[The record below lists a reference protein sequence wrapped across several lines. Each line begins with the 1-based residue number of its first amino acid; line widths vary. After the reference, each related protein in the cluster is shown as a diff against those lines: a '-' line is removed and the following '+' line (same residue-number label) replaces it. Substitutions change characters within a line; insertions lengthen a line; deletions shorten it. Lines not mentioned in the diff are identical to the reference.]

1 MGQKNIIKKLLEGN
15 QRYIT
20 GGALHPNQSF
30 EHRLELAN
38 GQKPIAAI
46 LTCADSRVSPE
57 IIFDQGL
64 GDLFV
69 LRVAGNA
76 VNEMFVGSLE
86 YAVEHLNVRLLM
98 ILGHSQCG
106 AVDATIKGGQPP
118 GKIGS
123 LVQAIKPALDRLKKQ
138 SLDWVN
144 VVAKENV
151 KNVKIGVERL
161 RTEDPILTARY
172 EEGDIDI
179 IGAFYDLKSG
189 KVSLII

>member
-1 MGQKNIIKKLLEGN
+1 MGQNNTIKKLLEGN

-30 EHRLELAN
+30 EHRLELAE

-69 LRVAGNA
+69 LRVAGN
-76 VNEMFVGSLE
+76 VINDLFVGSLE
-86 YAVEHLNVRLLM
+86 YAVEHLNVSLLM
-98 ILGHSQCG
+98 VLGHSECG
-106 AVDATIKGGQPP
+106 AVDATVKGGQPP
-118 GKIGS
+118 GHINS

-138 SLDWVN
+138 SPDWVN
-144 VVAKENV
+144 IVAKE
-151 KNVKIGVERL
+151 NVKIGVERL
-161 RTEDPILTARY
+161 RISDPILTAQY
-172 EEGDIDI
+172 EEGNIDI
-179 IGAFYDLKSG
+179 VGAFYNIKSG
-189 KVSLII
+189 EVSLII

>member
-1 MGQKNIIKKLLEGN
+1 MEHKNVIKKLLEGN

-30 EHRLELAN
+30 EHRIELTK

-69 LRVAGNA
+69 LRVAGN
-76 VNEMFVGSLE
+76 VINDMFIGSLE
-86 YAVEHLNVRLLM
+86 YAVEHLNVSLLM
-98 ILGHSQCG
+98 VLGHSQCG
-106 AVDATIKGGQPP
+106 AVDATIKGGNPP
-118 GKIGS
+118 GHINS

-138 SLDWVN
+138 SPDWVN
-144 VVAKENV
+144 IVAKE
-151 KNVKIGVERL
+151 NVKIGVERL
-161 RTEDPILTARY
+161 RTIDPILTARY
-172 EEGDIDI
+172 DEGDIDI
-179 IGAFYDLKSG
+179 VGAFYDIKTG
-189 KVSLII
+189 KVSLTV

>member
-1 MGQKNIIKKLLEGN
+1 MGQNNTIKKLLEGN

-30 EHRLELAN
+30 EHRLELAE

-69 LRVAGNA
+69 LRVAGN
-76 VNEMFVGSLE
+76 VINDLFVGSLE
-86 YAVEHLNVRLLM
+86 YAVEHLNVSLLM
-98 ILGHSQCG
+98 VLGHSECG
-106 AVDATIKGGQPP
+106 AVDATVKGGQPP
-118 GKIGS
+118 GHINS

-138 SLDWVN
+138 SPDWVN
-144 VVAKENV
+144 IVAKENV
-151 KNVKIGVERL
+151 KISVERL
-161 RTEDPILTARY
+161 RISDPILTARY
-172 EEGDIDI
+172 EEGNIDI
-179 IGAFYDLKSG
+179 VGAFYNIKSG

>member
-1 MGQKNIIKKLLEGN
+1 MGKNKTTNKLLEGN

-20 GGALHPNQSF
+20 GGALHPNQSL

-69 LRVAGNA
+69 LRVAGNV
-76 VNEMFVGSLE
+76 VNDMFVGSLE
-86 YAVEHLNVRLLM
+86 YAVEHLHVNLVM
-98 ILGHSQCG
+98 VLGHSQCG
-106 AVDATIKGGQPP
+106 AVDATIQGGNPP
-118 GKIGS
+118 GQIGS
-123 LVQAIKPALDRLKKQ
+123 LVQAIKPALNRLKKQ
-138 SLDWVN
+138 SPDWVN
-144 VVAKENV
+144 IVAKENV
-151 KNVKIGVERL
+151 KLGVERL

-172 EEGDIDI
+172 EEGDIEI
-179 IGAFYDLKSG
+179 IGAFYDLKTG
-189 KVSLII
+189 KVSLIM

>member
-1 MGQKNIIKKLLEGN
+1 MGQNNTIKKLLEGN

-30 EHRLELAN
+30 KHRLELVE

-69 LRVAGNA
+69 LRVAGN
-76 VNEMFVGSLE
+76 VINDLFVGSLE
-86 YAVEHLNVRLLM
+86 YAVEHLNVSLLM
-98 ILGHSQCG
+98 VLGHSECG
-106 AVDATIKGGQPP
+106 AVDATVKGGQPP
-118 GKIGS
+118 GHINS

-138 SLDWVN
+138 SPDWVN
-144 VVAKENV
+144 IVAKE
-151 KNVKIGVERL
+151 NVKIGVERL
-161 RTEDPILTARY
+161 RISDPILTARY
-172 EEGDIDI
+172 EEGNIDI
-179 IGAFYDLKSG
+179 VGAFYNIKSG

>member
-1 MGQKNIIKKLLEGN
+1 MGQNNTIKKLLEGN

-20 GGALHPNQSF
+20 GGALHPTQSL
-30 EHRLELAN
+30 EHRLELAE

-138 SLDWVN
+138 SPDWVN
-144 VVAKENV
+144 VVAKE
-151 KNVKIGVERL
+151 NVKIGVERL

-189 KVSLII
+189 KVGLII

>member
-1 MGQKNIIKKLLEGN
+1 MEHKNVIKKLLEGN

-30 EHRLELAN
+30 EHRIELTK

-69 LRVAGNA
+69 LRVAGN
-76 VNEMFVGSLE
+76 VINDMFIGSLE
-86 YAVEHLNVRLLM
+86 YAVEHLNVSLLM
-98 ILGHSQCG
+98 VLGHSQCG
-106 AVDATIKGGQPP
+106 AVDATIKGGNPP
-118 GKIGS
+118 GHINS

-138 SLDWVN
+138 SPDWVN
-144 VVAKENV
+144 IVAKE
-151 KNVKIGVERL
+151 NVKIGVERL
-161 RTEDPILTARY
+161 RTIDPILTARY
-172 EEGDIDI
+172 DEGDIDI
-179 IGAFYDLKSG
+179 VGAFYDIKSG
-189 KVSLII
+189 KVSLTV

>member
-1 MGQKNIIKKLLEGN
+1 MGQNNTIKKLLEGN

-30 EHRLELAN
+30 EHRLELAE

-69 LRVAGNA
+69 LRVAGN
-76 VNEMFVGSLE
+76 VINDLFVGSLE
-86 YAVEHLNVRLLM
+86 YAVEHLNVSLLM
-98 ILGHSQCG
+98 VLGHSECG
-106 AVDATIKGGQPP
+106 AVDATVKGGQPP
-118 GKIGS
+118 GHINS

-138 SLDWVN
+138 SPDWVN
-144 VVAKENV
+144 IVAKE
-151 KNVKIGVERL
+151 NVKIGVERL
-161 RTEDPILTARY
+161 RISEPILTARY
-172 EEGDIDI
+172 EEGNIDI
-179 IGAFYDLKSG
+179 VGAFYNIKSG

>member
-1 MGQKNIIKKLLEGN
+1 MGQNNTIKKLLEGN

-30 EHRLELAN
+30 EHCLELAE

-69 LRVAGNA
+69 LRVAGN
-76 VNEMFVGSLE
+76 VINDLFVGSLE
-86 YAVEHLNVRLLM
+86 YAVEHLNVSLLM
-98 ILGHSQCG
+98 VLGHSECG
-106 AVDATIKGGQPP
+106 AVDATVKGGQPP
-118 GKIGS
+118 GHINS

-138 SLDWVN
+138 SPDWVN
-144 VVAKENV
+144 IVAKE
-151 KNVKIGVERL
+151 NVKIGVERL
-161 RTEDPILTARY
+161 RISDPILTARY
-172 EEGDIDI
+172 EEGNIDI
-179 IGAFYDLKSG
+179 VGAFYNIKSG

>member
-1 MGQKNIIKKLLEGN
+1 MEKKNIIKTLLEGN

-30 EHRLELAN
+30 EHRLELAESE
-38 GQKPIAAI
+38 KPIAAI

-64 GDLFV
+64 GDLFFF
-69 LRVAGNA
+69 RVAGNV

-86 YAVEHLNVRLLM
+86 YAVEHLNVSLLM

-106 AVDATIKGGQPP
+106 NVDATIKGGQSP
-118 GKIGS
+118 GHIGS

-138 SLDWVN
+138 SPGWVN
-144 VVAKENV
+144 IVAKE
-151 KNVKIGVERL
+151 NVKIGVERL

-172 EEGDIDI
+172 EEGGIDI
-179 IGAFYDLKSG
+179 VGAFYDIKSG
-189 KVSLII
+189 KVSLIIET

>member
-1 MGQKNIIKKLLEGN
+1 MGQNNTIKKLLEGN

-30 EHRLELAN
+30 EHRLELAE

-69 LRVAGNA
+69 LRVAGN
-76 VNEMFVGSLE
+76 VINDLFVGSLE
-86 YAVEHLNVRLLM
+86 YAVEHLNVSLLM
-98 ILGHSQCG
+98 VLGHSECG
-106 AVDATIKGGQPP
+106 AVDATVKGGQPP
-118 GKIGS
+118 GHINS

-138 SLDWVN
+138 SPDWVN
-144 VVAKENV
+144 IVAKENI
-151 KNVKIGVERL
+151 KIGVERL
-161 RTEDPILTARY
+161 RISDPILTARY
-172 EEGDIDI
+172 EEGNIDI
-179 IGAFYDLKSG
+179 VGAFYNIKSG

>member
-1 MGQKNIIKKLLEGN
+1 MGQNNTIKKLLEGN

-30 EHRLELAN
+30 EHRLELAE

-69 LRVAGNA
+69 LRVAGN
-76 VNEMFVGSLE
+76 VINDLFVGSLE
-86 YAVEHLNVRLLM
+86 YAVEHLNVSLLM
-98 ILGHSQCG
+98 VLGHSECG
-106 AVDATIKGGQPP
+106 AVDATVKGGQPP
-118 GKIGS
+118 GHINS

-138 SLDWVN
+138 SPDWVYI
-144 VVAKENV
+144 VAKE
-151 KNVKIGVERL
+151 NVKIGVERL
-161 RTEDPILTARY
+161 RISDPILTARY
-172 EEGDIDI
+172 EEGNIDI
-179 IGAFYDLKSG
+179 VGAFYNIKSG

>member
-1 MGQKNIIKKLLEGN
+1 MEKKNIIKTLLEGN

-20 GGALHPNQSF
+20 GGTLHPNQSF
-30 EHRLELAN
+30 EHRLELVERE
-38 GQKPIAAI
+38 KPIEAI

-138 SLDWVN
+138 SPDWVN
-144 VVAKENV
+144 VVAKE
-151 KNVKIGVERL
+151 NVKIGVERL

>member
-1 MGQKNIIKKLLEGN
+1 MGQNNTIKKLLEGN

-30 EHRLELAN
+30 EHRLELAE

-57 IIFDQGL
+57 IIFDHGL

-69 LRVAGNA
+69 LRVAGN
-76 VNEMFVGSLE
+76 VINDLFVGSLE
-86 YAVEHLNVRLLM
+86 YAVEHLNVSLLM
-98 ILGHSQCG
+98 VLGHSECG
-106 AVDATIKGGQPP
+106 AVDATVKGGQPP
-118 GKIGS
+118 GHINS

-138 SLDWVN
+138 SPDWVN
-144 VVAKENV
+144 IVAKENI
-151 KNVKIGVERL
+151 KIGVERL
-161 RTEDPILTARY
+161 RISDPILTARY
-172 EEGDIDI
+172 EEGNIDI
-179 IGAFYDLKSG
+179 VGAFYNIKSG

>member
-1 MGQKNIIKKLLEGN
+1 MGQNNTIKKLLEGN

-30 EHRLELAN
+30 EHRLELAE

-69 LRVAGNA
+69 LRVAGNV
-76 VNEMFVGSLE
+76 VNEMFVGSPE
-86 YAVEHLNVRLLM
+86 YAVEHLNVSLLM

-106 AVDATIKGGQPP
+106 NVDATIKGG
-118 GKIGS
+118 
-123 LVQAIKPALDRLKKQ
+123 
-138 SLDWVN
+138 
-144 VVAKENV
+144 
-151 KNVKIGVERL
+151 
-161 RTEDPILTARY
+161 
-172 EEGDIDI
+172 
-179 IGAFYDLKSG
+179 
-189 KVSLII
+189 

>member
-1 MGQKNIIKKLLEGN
+1 MGQNNTIKKLLEGN

-30 EHRLELAN
+30 EHRLELAE

-69 LRVAGNA
+69 LRVAGN
-76 VNEMFVGSLE
+76 VINDLFVGSLE
-86 YAVEHLNVRLLM
+86 YAVEHLNVSLLM
-98 ILGHSQCG
+98 VLGHSECG
-106 AVDATIKGGQPP
+106 AVDATVKGGQPP
-118 GKIGS
+118 GHINS
-123 LVQAIKPALDRLKKQ
+123 LVQAIKPALDRLKKH
-138 SLDWVN
+138 SPDWVN
-144 VVAKENV
+144 IVAKE
-151 KNVKIGVERL
+151 NVKIGVERL
-161 RTEDPILTARY
+161 RISDPVLTARY
-172 EEGDIDI
+172 EEGNIDI
-179 IGAFYDLKSG
+179 VGAFYNIKSG

>member
-1 MGQKNIIKKLLEGN
+1 MEHKNVIKKLLEGN

-30 EHRLELAN
+30 EHRIELTK

-69 LRVAGNA
+69 LRVAGN
-76 VNEMFVGSLE
+76 VINDMFIGSLE
-86 YAVEHLNVRLLM
+86 YAVEHLNVSLLM
-98 ILGHSQCG
+98 VLGHSQCG
-106 AVDATIKGGQPP
+106 AVDATIKGGTPP
-118 GKIGS
+118 GHINS

-138 SLDWVN
+138 SPDWVN
-144 VVAKENV
+144 IVAKE
-151 KNVKIGVERL
+151 NVKIGVERL
-161 RTEDPILTARY
+161 RTIDPILTARY
-172 EEGDIDI
+172 DEGDIDI
-179 IGAFYDLKSG
+179 VGAFYDIKSG
-189 KVSLII
+189 KVSLTV

>member
-1 MGQKNIIKKLLEGN
+1 MGQNNTIKKLLEGN

-30 EHRLELAN
+30 EHRLELAE

-46 LTCADSRVSPE
+46 LTCSDSRVSPE

-69 LRVAGNA
+69 LRVAGN
-76 VNEMFVGSLE
+76 VINDLFVGSLE
-86 YAVEHLNVRLLM
+86 YAVEHLNVSLLM
-98 ILGHSQCG
+98 VLGHSECG
-106 AVDATIKGGQPP
+106 AVDATVKGGQPP
-118 GKIGS
+118 GHINS

-138 SLDWVN
+138 SPDWVN
-144 VVAKENV
+144 IVAKE
-151 KNVKIGVERL
+151 NVKIGVERL
-161 RTEDPILTARY
+161 RISDPILTARY
-172 EEGDIDI
+172 EEGNIDI
-179 IGAFYDLKSG
+179 VGAFYNIKSG

>member
-1 MGQKNIIKKLLEGN
+1 MGQNNTIKKLLEGN

-20 GGALHPNQSF
+20 GGALHPNQYF
-30 EHRLELAN
+30 EHRLELAE

-69 LRVAGNA
+69 LRVAGN
-76 VNEMFVGSLE
+76 VINDLFVGSLE
-86 YAVEHLNVRLLM
+86 YAVEHLNVSLLM
-98 ILGHSQCG
+98 VLGHSECG
-106 AVDATIKGGQPP
+106 AVDATVKGGQPP
-118 GKIGS
+118 GHINS

-138 SLDWVN
+138 STDWVN
-144 VVAKENV
+144 IVAKE
-151 KNVKIGVERL
+151 NVKIGVERL
-161 RTEDPILTARY
+161 RISEPILTARY
-172 EEGDIDI
+172 EEGNIDI
-179 IGAFYDLKSG
+179 VGAFYNIKSG

>member
-1 MGQKNIIKKLLEGN
+1 MGQNNTIKKLLEGN

-20 GGALHPNQSF
+20 GGALHPNQSL
-30 EHRLELAN
+30 EHRLELAE

-138 SLDWVN
+138 SPDWVN
-144 VVAKENV
+144 VVAKE
-151 KNVKIGVERL
+151 NVKIGVERL

>member
-1 MGQKNIIKKLLEGN
+1 MGQNNTIKKLLEGN

-20 GGALHPNQSF
+20 GGALHPNQSL
-30 EHRLELAN
+30 EHRLELAE

-69 LRVAGNA
+69 LRVAGN
-76 VNEMFVGSLE
+76 VINDLFVGSLE
-86 YAVEHLNVRLLM
+86 YAVEHLNVSLLM
-98 ILGHSQCG
+98 VLGHSECG
-106 AVDATIKGGQPP
+106 AVDATVKGGQPP
-118 GKIGS
+118 GHINS

-138 SLDWVN
+138 SPDWVN
-144 VVAKENV
+144 IVAKENV
-151 KNVKIGVERL
+151 KISVERL
-161 RTEDPILTARY
+161 RISDPILTARY
-172 EEGDIDI
+172 EEGNIDI
-179 IGAFYDLKSG
+179 VGAFYNIKSG

>member
-1 MGQKNIIKKLLEGN
+1 MGQNNTIKKLLEGN

-30 EHRLELAN
+30 EHRLELAE

-69 LRVAGNA
+69 LRVAGN
-76 VNEMFVGSLE
+76 VINDLFVGSLE
-86 YAVEHLNVRLLM
+86 YAVEHLNVSLLM
-98 ILGHSQCG
+98 VLGHSECG
-106 AVDATIKGGQPP
+106 AVDATVKGGQPP
-118 GKIGS
+118 GHINS

-138 SLDWVN
+138 SPDWVN
-144 VVAKENV
+144 IVAKE
-151 KNVKIGVERL
+151 NVKIGVERL
-161 RTEDPILTARY
+161 RISDPILTARY
-172 EEGDIDI
+172 EEGNIDI
-179 IGAFYDLKSG
+179 VGAFYNIKSG
-189 KVSLII
+189 KVS

>member
-1 MGQKNIIKKLLEGN
+1 MEHKNVIKKLLEGN

-30 EHRLELAN
+30 EHRIELTK

-69 LRVAGNA
+69 LRVAGN
-76 VNEMFVGSLE
+76 VINDMFIGSLE
-86 YAVEHLNVRLLM
+86 YAVEHLNVSLLM
-98 ILGHSQCG
+98 VLGHSQCG
-106 AVDATIKGGQPP
+106 AVDATIKGGNPP
-118 GKIGS
+118 GHINS

-138 SLDWVN
+138 SPDWVN
-144 VVAKENV
+144 IVAKEY
-151 KNVKIGVERL
+151 VKIGVERL
-161 RTEDPILTARY
+161 RTIDPILTARY
-172 EEGDIDI
+172 DEGDIDI
-179 IGAFYDLKSG
+179 VGAFYDIKSG
-189 KVSLII
+189 KVSLTV

>member
-1 MGQKNIIKKLLEGN
+1 MGQNNTIKKLLEGN

-30 EHRLELAN
+30 EHRLELAE

-69 LRVAGNA
+69 LRVAGN
-76 VNEMFVGSLE
+76 VINDLFVGSLE
-86 YAVEHLNVRLLM
+86 YAVENLNVSLLM
-98 ILGHSQCG
+98 VLGHSECG
-106 AVDATIKGGQPP
+106 AVDATVKGGQPP
-118 GKIGS
+118 GHINS

-138 SLDWVN
+138 SPDWVN
-144 VVAKENV
+144 IVAKE
-151 KNVKIGVERL
+151 NVKIGVERL
-161 RTEDPILTARY
+161 RISDPILTARY
-172 EEGDIDI
+172 EEGNIDI
-179 IGAFYDLKSG
+179 VGAFYNIKSG

>member
-1 MGQKNIIKKLLEGN
+1 MGQNNTIKKLLEGN

-30 EHRLELAN
+30 EHRLKLAE

-69 LRVAGNA
+69 LRVAGN
-76 VNEMFVGSLE
+76 VINDLFVGSLE
-86 YAVEHLNVRLLM
+86 YAVEHLNVSLLM
-98 ILGHSQCG
+98 VLGHSECG
-106 AVDATIKGGQPP
+106 AVDATVKGGQPP
-118 GKIGS
+118 GHINS

-138 SLDWVN
+138 SPDWVN
-144 VVAKENV
+144 IVAKE
-151 KNVKIGVERL
+151 NVKIGVERL
-161 RTEDPILTARY
+161 RISDPILTARY

-189 KVSLII
+189 KVGLII

>member
-1 MGQKNIIKKLLEGN
+1 MGQNNTIKKLLEGN

-30 EHRLELAN
+30 EHRLELAE

-57 IIFDQGL
+57 IVFDQGL

-69 LRVAGNA
+69 LRVAGN
-76 VNEMFVGSLE
+76 VINDLFVGSLE
-86 YAVEHLNVRLLM
+86 YAVEHLNVSLLM
-98 ILGHSQCG
+98 VLGHSECG
-106 AVDATIKGGQPP
+106 AVDATVKGGQPP
-118 GKIGS
+118 GHINS

-138 SLDWVN
+138 SPDWVN
-144 VVAKENV
+144 VVAKE
-151 KNVKIGVERL
+151 NVKIGVERL

>member
-57 IIFDQGL
+57 IIFDQDL

-76 VNEMFVGSLE
+76 VNEIFVGSLE
-86 YAVEHLNVRLLM
+86 YAVDHLNVRLLM

-138 SLDWVN
+138 SPDWVN
-144 VVAKENV
+144 VVAKE
-151 KNVKIGVERL
+151 NVKIGVERL
-161 RTEDPILTARY
+161 RTEDPILTAQY
-172 EEGDIDI
+172 EEGGIDI

>member
-1 MGQKNIIKKLLEGN
+1 MGQNNTIKKLLEGN

-30 EHRLELAN
+30 EHRLELAE

-69 LRVAGNA
+69 LRVAGN
-76 VNEMFVGSLE
+76 VINDLFVGSLE
-86 YAVEHLNVRLLM
+86 YAVEHLNVSLLM
-98 ILGHSQCG
+98 VLGHSECG
-106 AVDATIKGGQPP
+106 AVDATVKGGQPP
-118 GKIGS
+118 GHINS

-138 SLDWVN
+138 SPDWVN
-144 VVAKENV
+144 IVAKE
-151 KNVKIGVERL
+151 NVKIGVERL
-161 RTEDPILTARY
+161 RISDPILTARY
-172 EEGDIDI
+172 EEGNIDI
-179 IGAFYDLKSG
+179 VGAFYNIKSG

>member
-1 MGQKNIIKKLLEGN
+1 MGQNNTIKKLLEGN

-30 EHRLELAN
+30 EHRLELAE

-69 LRVAGNA
+69 LRVAGN
-76 VNEMFVGSLE
+76 VINDLFVGSLE
-86 YAVEHLNVRLLM
+86 YAVEHLNVSLLM
-98 ILGHSQCG
+98 VLGHSECG
-106 AVDATIKGGQPP
+106 AVDATVKGGQPP
-118 GKIGS
+118 GHINS

-138 SLDWVN
+138 SPDWVN
-144 VVAKENV
+144 IVAKE
-151 KNVKIGVERL
+151 NVKIGVERL
-161 RTEDPILTARY
+161 RISDPILTARY
-172 EEGDIDI
+172 EEGNIDI
-179 IGAFYDLKSG
+179 FGAFYNIKSG
-189 KVSLII
+189 ELSLII